1 MTIAPE
7 VTSKTKSRDIMKFL
21 SDSYGASHWGNL
33 LLAYDG
39 KKSAFAAGP
48 LPFDSKEFVVK
59 LSEQNGYNLF
69 LTISCLIITFSKM
82 FSFVILVLCFRR
94 EREFK
99 VTIKFAAR
107 KELNHLR
114 QFLAGR
120 QQDNPQETI
129 QALDVVLR
137 ESASKE

>member
-21 SDSYGASHWGNL
+21 SDSYGASHLGNL

-59 LSEQNGYNLF
+59 LAEQNGY
-69 LTISCLIITFSKM
+69 TFFSLSYVYNYVFKNV
-82 FSFVILVLCFRR
+82 SFVIFGFVF
-94 EREFK
+94 
-99 VTIKFAAR
+99 
-107 KELNHLR
+107 
-114 QFLAGR
+114 
-120 QQDNPQETI
+120 
-129 QALDVVLR
+129 
-137 ESASKE
+137 